1 MKGTDNE
8 NRGSFST
15 NRDMIE
21 GLHGYLIEAG
31 RQREDFGIEARINI
45 ADQPQAEW
53 GNQMNQWRELGTT
66 HICVNT
72 MGAKL
77 SSLQEHI
84 KVIRQ
89 FKDVVGGI

>member
-8 NRGSFST
+8 NWGSLST

-21 GLHGYLIEAG
+21 WLHGYLIEAR

-53 GNQMNQWRELGTT
+53 INQINQWRELGAT

-77 SSLQEHI
+77 TSPQEHI
-84 KVIRQ
+84 KAIRQ
-89 FKDVVGGI
+89 FKDGVGI